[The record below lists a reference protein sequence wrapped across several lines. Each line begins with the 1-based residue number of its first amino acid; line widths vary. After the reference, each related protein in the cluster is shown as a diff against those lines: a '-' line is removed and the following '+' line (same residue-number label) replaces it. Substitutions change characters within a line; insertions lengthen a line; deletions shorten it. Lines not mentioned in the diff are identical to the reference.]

1 MPKLRFLIP
10 YSGAES
16 RACIERAFARCSIFL
31 GEQFRLVDNSQQAMA
46 AADFVVLASGTATL
60 EAMLLRKPMA
70 VFYRLAPLTHLIAS
84 RIVDVPHVA
93 LPNLLAGKRLVP
105 EAIQSEVTEAAV
117 ESQILN
123 YFQIRMRS
131 RVCVNSTACIMS
143 CAKGLRKRRRRPS
156 LSF

>member
-1 MPKLRFLIP
+1 
-10 YSGAES
+10 
-16 RACIERAFARCSIFL
+16 
-31 GEQFRLVDNSQQAMA
+31 MA

-93 LPNLLAGKRLVP
+93 LPNLLAGKRLVS
-105 EAIQSEVTEAAV
+105 EAIQGEVTEAAV

-123 YFQIRMRS
+123 YFS
-131 RVCVNSTACIMS
+131 DPDAFE
-143 CAKGLRKRRRRPS
+143 GLRQFDS
-156 LSF
+156 LHHELRKGASEAASAAITELLNRS